1 MTELT
6 LDPVLAARLPR
17 LVGMAPLGAG
27 MPTPDDIARFAS
39 YSAPVDGYSAP
50 AVEVSSH
57 TAPGPHGEVPVRVYR
72 PPAGRES
79 RFGLVWAHGGA
90 FMFGDLD
97 MPEADV
103 VARELVARTGATVVS
118 VDYHLC
124 HGGVH
129 FPIPHDDVH
138 AAFGWAAGE
147 SGLLPDGAPW
157 ALGGASAGGNLAA
170 GVAQR
175 LRDEGGRAPSRLV
188 LAYPVVHDPVPIGS
202 AQLQAQ
208 LNLLPAVLR
217 FPPESTAHL
226 NRNYLGDNPSEVP
239 YAFPALGRLDG
250 LPPTL
255 VIICEYDDLRPS
267 GEAIA
272 EALRSAE
279 VPVTVELVE
288 GVTHG
293 HLNIPGLPA
302 ALHSLAGMAAFL
314 APPPAA

>member
-6 LDPVLAARLPR
+6 LDPVLAARLPQ
-17 LVGMAPLGAG
+17 LVGLALLGAG
-27 MPTPDDIARFAS
+27 MPTPDEMARFAS
-39 YSAPVDGYSAP
+39 FSAPVDGYAAP
-50 AVEVSSH
+50 EADVSSR

-72 PPAGRES
+72 PADGQASP
-79 RFGLVWAHGGA
+79 FGFVWAHGGA

-118 VDYHLC
+118 VDYRLC

-129 FPIPHDDVH
+129 FPVPHDDVH
-138 AAFGWAAGE
+138 AAFGWAAGA
-147 SGLLPDGAPW
+147 SRLLPDGAPW

-175 LRDEGGRAPSRLV
+175 LRDEGSAVPSALV
-188 LAYPVVHDPVPIGS
+188 LAYPVVHDPVPLGS
-202 AQLQAQ
+202 PQLQAQ
-208 LNLLPAVLR
+208 LDLLPIVLR
-217 FPPESTAHL
+217 FLPASTAHL
-226 NRNYLGDNPSEVP
+226 NRNYLGDNDSDVR
-239 YAFPALGRLDG
+239 YAFPARGRVDG
-250 LPPTL
+250 LPRTL
-255 VIICEYDDLRPS
+255 VLVCEYDDLRPS
-267 GEAIA
+267 GEAMA
-272 EALRSAE
+272 DALRTAQ

-302 ALHSLAGMAAFL
+302 ALRSIAGIAAFL
-314 APPPAA
+314 TS